1 VGRGQLQNVNIFYKL
16 CSGPL
21 LYSTEYYF
29 DNILKP
35 DHLLRIFIFMVF
47 SEKIEFGMGE
57 GVISLKRGV
66 ERPQKAEGTSRLIPR
81 TMILFQP
88 IDFHIILSQ
97 KENTTHIA

>member
-1 VGRGQLQNVNIFYKL
+1 
-16 CSGPL
+16 
-21 LYSTEYYF
+21 
-29 DNILKP
+29 
-35 DHLLRIFIFMVF
+35 MVF

>member
-1 VGRGQLQNVNIFYKL
+1 
-16 CSGPL
+16 
-21 LYSTEYYF
+21 
-29 DNILKP
+29 
-35 DHLLRIFIFMVF
+35 
-47 SEKIEFGMGE
+47 MGE